1 MPAMVEKMMF
11 VGAAPW
17 HGEGTQLDENPSI
30 SEAITAAGLDWESIN
45 LCKRFGEDAKHSF

>member
-11 VGAAPW
+11 VGATPW

-30 SEAITAAGLDWESIN
+30 SEAIVRAVSE
-45 LCKRFGEDAKHSF
+45 F